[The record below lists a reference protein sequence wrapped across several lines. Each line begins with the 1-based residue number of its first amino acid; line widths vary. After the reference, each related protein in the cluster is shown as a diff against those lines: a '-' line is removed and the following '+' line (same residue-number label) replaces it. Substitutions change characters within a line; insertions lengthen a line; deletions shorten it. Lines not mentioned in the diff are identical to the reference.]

1 VSYVVSFVDGGS
13 SKKGGAKPDYFGI
26 NVTNYSAPSLPETA
40 PQQLKGGNV
49 SVE

>member
-1 VSYVVSFVDGGS
+1 MSYVVSFVDGGS

>member
-1 VSYVVSFVDGGS
+1 MNVVLSFVDGGA

-26 NVTNYSAPSLPETA
+26 NVTNYSSSSLPESP

-49 SVE
+49 YVP